1 MYGVLPPAKAV
12 QGLGVDLIPIDG
24 TTEGTTGSIGIA
36 TEHILCEQ
44 CQTSVKNTVALQNQ
58 HPSRGSQRF
67 CLYGLAPR
75 LAISRSITC
84 HLCSLILGKIRQ
96 YEQEQRAVVS
106 SGPIEAT
113 LQVSRSGGVTLL
125 IQVQENGEQR
135 RVGELAVVPQDY
147 LEGLPTSPS
156 AGFIFQDQSSHI
168 YGNAQLALSLA
179 SEPSFCLARAWLQQ
193 CLQSHPRCIEAA
205 GMAIGR
211 PSRLINVGGDGR
223 DPRLVIMQ
231 YPEKEMEYLTLSHC
245 WGGAAILRLLV
256 ENFDS
261 LTTGIPMPTL
271 PRTFQDAI
279 VITRSLG

>member
-1 MYGVLPPAKAV
+1 MYEVLPPATA
-12 QGLGVDLIPIDG
+12 GLGLIFTDG
-24 TTEGTTGSIGIA
+24 VTGSFGIA

-67 CLYGLAPR
+67 CLYGLTPR
-75 LAISRSITC
+75 LAGSRSIAC

-96 YEQEQRAVVS
+96 YEQEQHAVVS

-125 IQVQENGEQR
+125 IQVQENGRQR

-147 LEGLPTSPS
+147 LEGLPASPS
-156 AGFIFQDQSSHI
+156 AGFIFQDHSSHI
-168 YGNAQLALSLA
+168 YRNAQLALSLA

-193 CLQSHPRCIEAA
+193 CLQNHSRCIEAA

-211 PSRLINVGGDGR
+211 PSRLIDVGGDDGR
-223 DPRLVIMQ
+223 DPRVVVIQ
-231 YPEKEMEYLTLSHC
+231 YPEKEGLEYLTLSHC

-271 PRTFQDAI
+271 PKTFQDAI
-279 VITRSLG
+279 VTTRSLG